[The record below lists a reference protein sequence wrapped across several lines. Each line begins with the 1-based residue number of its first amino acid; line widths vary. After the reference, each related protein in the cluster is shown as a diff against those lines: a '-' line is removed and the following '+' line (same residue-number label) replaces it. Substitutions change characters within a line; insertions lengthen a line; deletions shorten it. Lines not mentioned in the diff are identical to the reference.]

1 MKCSVIYPLCVSLLL
16 KGRVPINI
24 LYDRVKIPLL
34 LKEGLG
40 VVREDPVLL
49 S

>member
-1 MKCSVIYPLCVSLLL
+1 LL